1 MTAALRLPLAPVVPT
16 TRGDCLPGGSNEAR
30 PCRYR
35 GCKWHL
41 DRERRWTERV
51 ANFEESCVL
60 DVADR
65 GGATLEEIADMIGI
79 TRERVRQVEEL
90 AMDRFTRRFLDSVR

>member
-1 MTAALRLPLAPVVPT
+1 MTAALRLPVVPT

-35 GCKWHL
+35 GCRWHL
-41 DRERRWTERV
+41 DRERRWLHQVPDMT
-51 ANFEESCVL
+51 ESCVL

-65 GGATLEEIADMIGI
+65 GGATLEEIGDMLGL
-79 TRERVRQVEEL
+79 TRERVRQIEEE
-90 AMDRFTRRFLDSVR
+90 AMERFTKRFLDAVVR